1 MCLRGQHPTWLVKE
15 QTVIFAP
22 SARALTRNLVNRSQQ
37 FHRDED
43 GALIIFAL
51 VLFLLM
57 AMMGGFAVDLI
68 RYESSRTALQNTL
81 DRCTLMAASLD
92 QRLDPQSVVNDC
104 VEKAGFGRDLQSVD
118 VVQSLNTRSV
128 VSKGSVDTKPFF
140 MHLIGINKFDAV
152 GSSGAEQAI
161 TNVEISLVLDVS
173 GSMSGAKIANLKIAA
188 AEFVD
193 NMLANDPNHRISIS
207 IVPYNAQVNLG
218 SVLRAKYQA
227 VNLHG
232 VADVNCLELPPA
244 VFAAPGIPR
253 NVDLPM
259 MAYSDHYYGTSLTN
273 AAVSPTGASALPN
286 YAAAFC
292 TKQPSNIVRLPS
304 QNATVLKSQI
314 NGLVAGGNTSIT
326 LGMKWGLALLDPSA
340 RGMYNELIGANQM
353 GTNLTGRPFEYA
365 DPESMKVIVLM
376 TDGEH
381 VAHNRVTDPYKTGP
395 SPIYKSAGGDY
406 SVYQPTHA
414 GNKYWVPHLGNW
426 SATPYNGG
434 VQQNWE
440 TVWANLKVSYVAW
453 QFYARALGSTNTE
466 RNTLYT
472 NQMNAMVQNYDSV
485 AGMNTS
491 LQQSCGLAKQ
501 NNVLVY
507 GIAFEAPA
515 NGQAQISTCATSP
528 AHYFDAQ
535 NGAQIQAAFRTIA
548 SNLTQLKLTQ

>member
-1 MCLRGQHPTWLVKE
+1 MSLVKE
-15 QTVIFAP
+15 CIVVIAP
-22 SARALTRNLVNRSQQ
+22 SLRALTRNLVNYSQRFQ
-37 FHRDED
+37 RDED
-43 GALIIFAL
+43 GGLIIFAL

-57 AMMGGFAVDLI
+57 AMMGGFAIDMM
-68 RYESSRTALQNTL
+68 RYEQQRTALQNTL

-92 QRLDPQSVVNDC
+92 QQLDPQTVVTDC
-104 VEKAGFGRDLQSVD
+104 VDKAGFGADLQGVN
-118 VVQSLNTRSV
+118 VVQSLNSRSV
-128 VSKGSVDTKPFF
+128 VSSGRVDTKPFF
-140 MHLIGINKFDAV
+140 MHLIGIEKFDAL
-152 GSSGAEQAI
+152 GTSGAEQAI
-161 TNVEISLVLDVS
+161 TNVEIALVLDVS
-173 GSMSGAKIANLKIAA
+173 GSMSGAKIANLKTAA
-188 AEFVD
+188 TEFVD
-193 NMLANDPNHRISIS
+193 NMLANDPNHRISIT

-232 VADVNCLELPPA
+232 VADVNCLELPPS
-244 VFAAPGIPR
+244 VFNAPGIPR
-253 NVDLPM
+253 NVNLPM
-259 MAYSDHYYGTSLTN
+259 MAYADHYYNTSLTN
-273 AAVSPTGASALPN
+273 AAVSPTSSSALPN

-292 TKQPSNIVRLPS
+292 TKQPANIVRLPS
-304 QNATVLKSQI
+304 QNATTLKSQI

-353 GTNLTGRPFEYA
+353 GANLSGRPFDYA
-365 DPESMKVIVLM
+365 DPESMKVVVLM

-381 VAHNRVTDPYKTGP
+381 VAHNRVTDAYKTGP
-395 SPIYKSAGGDY
+395 SPIYKSAADGQY
-406 SVYQPTHA
+406 SVYQPSHA
-414 GNKYWVPHLGNW
+414 GTPYWVPHLGTW

-440 TVWANLKVSYVAW
+440 TVWTNLKVSYVAW
-453 QFYARALGSTNTE
+453 QFYARALGTTSSA
-466 RNTLYT
+466 RNTIYT
-472 NQMNAMVQNYDSV
+472 NQMNDMVQTYDSV
-485 AGMNTS
+485 SGMDAS

-515 NGQAQISTCATSP
+515 NGQAQISHCATSP

-535 NGAQIQAAFRTIA
+535 NGAEIQAAFRTIA

>member
-1 MCLRGQHPTWLVKE
+1 MRK
-15 QTVIFAP
+15 
-22 SARALTRNLVNRSQQ
+22 LVNDSQRFQ
-37 FHRDED
+37 REED

-51 VLFLLM
+51 VLFMLM
-57 AMMGGFAVDLI
+57 AMMGGFAVDMM

-81 DRCTLMAASLD
+81 DRCTLMGASLD
-92 QRLDPQSVVNDC
+92 QRLDPQSVVTDC
-104 VEKAGFGRDLQSVD
+104 VDKAGFGADLENVN
-118 VVQSLNTRSV
+118 VVQALNSRSV
-128 VSKGSVDTKPFF
+128 ISSGRVDTKPFF
-140 MHLIGINKFDAV
+140 MHLIGINKFDAL
-152 GSSGAEQAI
+152 GTSGAEQAI

-173 GSMSGAKIANLKIAA
+173 GSMTGAKIANLKVAA
-188 AEFVD
+188 TEFVD
-193 NMLANDPNHRISIS
+193 TMLANDPNKRISIS

-218 SVLRAKYQA
+218 SVLREKYQA

-232 VADVNCLELPPA
+232 VADVNCLELPSS

-253 NVDLPM
+253 NVNLPM
-259 MAYSDHYYGTSLTN
+259 MAYADHNYATTLTN
-273 AAVSPTGASALPN
+273 AAVSPLVAAALPN
-286 YAAAFC
+286 YASTFC

-304 QNATVLKSQI
+304 QNATTLKSQI

-326 LGMKWGLALLDPSA
+326 LGMKWGLALIDPSA

-353 GTNLTGRPFEYA
+353 GTNLSGRPFAYT
-365 DPESMKVIVLM
+365 DPESMKVVVLM

-381 VAHNRVTDPYKTGP
+381 VAHNRVTDTYKTGP
-395 SPIYKSAGGDY
+395 SPIYKSPSDGLY
-406 SVYQPTHA
+406 SVYQAAHA

-440 TVWANLKVSYVAW
+440 TVWTNLKVSYVAW

-472 NQMNAMVQNYDSV
+472 NQMNAMVQTYDSV
-485 AGMNTS
+485 NGMDAS

-515 NGQAQISTCATSP
+515 NGKTQILNCATSP
-528 AHYFDAQ
+528 AHFFDAQ

>member
-1 MCLRGQHPTWLVKE
+1 M
-15 QTVIFAP
+15 IFAP
-22 SARALTRNLVNRSQQ
+22 SPRALMRNLVNCSQR
-37 FHRDED
+37 FRRDED
-43 GALIIFAL
+43 GSLIIFAL

-57 AMMGGFAVDLI
+57 AMIGGFAIDLM
-68 RYESSRTALQNTL
+68 RYEQSRTALQNTL

-92 QRLDPQSVVNDC
+92 QRLDPQSVVTDC
-104 VEKAGFGRDLQSVD
+104 VDKAGFGADLEGVLVTQA
-118 VVQSLNTRSV
+118 LNSRNV
-128 VSKGSVDTKPFF
+128 VSSGRVDTKPFF
-140 MHLIGINKFDAV
+140 MHLIGINKFDAL
-152 GSSGAEQAI
+152 GASGAEQAI

-173 GSMSGAKIANLKIAA
+173 GSMGGAKIANLKIAA

-218 SVLRAKYQA
+218 PVLRAKYQA

-232 VADVNCLELPPA
+232 VADVNCLELPPS
-244 VFAAPGIPR
+244 VFSAPGIPR
-253 NVDLPM
+253 TVDLPM
-259 MAYSDHYYGTSLTN
+259 MAYADHYYGTSLTN
-273 AAVSPTGASALPN
+273 AAVSPTSGSALPN

-292 TKQPSNIVRLPS
+292 TKQPANIVRLPS
-304 QNATVLKSQI
+304 QNATTLKSQI

-340 RGMYNELIGANQM
+340 RDMYSELVGANQM
-353 GTNLTGRPFEYA
+353 SANLSGRPFDYT
-365 DPESMKVIVLM
+365 DPESIKVVVLM

-381 VAHNRVTDPYKTGP
+381 VAHNRVTDTYKTGP
-395 SPIYKSAGGDY
+395 SPIYKSAADGQY
-406 SVYQPTHA
+406 SVYQASHA

-440 TVWANLKVSYVAW
+440 TVWSNLKVSYVAW
-453 QFYARALGSTNTE
+453 QFYARALGSTNSA
-466 RNTLYT
+466 RNTIYT
-472 NQMNAMVQNYDSV
+472 NQMNDMVQTYDSV

-507 GIAFEAPA
+507 GIAFEAPS
-515 NGQAQISTCATSP
+515 NGQAQISQCATS
-528 AHYFDAQ
+528 AGHYFDAQ
-535 NGAQIQAAFRTIA
+535 SGAEIQAAFRTIA

>member
-1 MCLRGQHPTWLVKE
+1 M
-15 QTVIFAP
+15 VIAP
-22 SARALTRNLVNRSQQ
+22 SLRNLMRNLVNRSQQ
-37 FHRDED
+37 FRRDED

-57 AMMGGFAVDLI
+57 AMMGGFAVDMM
-68 RYESSRTALQNTL
+68 RYEQTRTALMNTL

-92 QRLDPQSVVNDC
+92 QRLDPKTVVTDC
-104 VEKAGFGRDLQSVD
+104 VDKAGFGADLQGVQ
-118 VVQSLNTRSV
+118 VVQSLNSRSV
-128 VSKGSVDTKPFF
+128 TSTGRVDTKPFF
-140 MHLIGINKFDAV
+140 MHLIGIKKFVAL
-152 GSSGAEQAI
+152 GTSAAEQAI
-161 TNVEISLVLDVS
+161 TNVEIALVLDVS

-218 SVLRAKYQA
+218 PVLRAKYQA
-227 VNLHG
+227 TTLHG
-232 VADVNCLELPPA
+232 VANVNCLELPPA
-244 VFAAPGIPR
+244 VFNAPGIPR
-253 NVDLPM
+253 NVNLPM
-259 MAYSDHYYGTSLTN
+259 IAYADQYYGTSQTN
-273 AAVSPTGASALPN
+273 GAVSPTASSALPN

-292 TKQPSNIVRLPS
+292 SKQPANIVRLPS
-304 QNATVLKSQI
+304 QTATTLKAQI

-326 LGMKWGLALLDPSA
+326 LGMKWGLALLDPTA

-353 GTNLTGRPFEYA
+353 NANLSGRPFDYT
-365 DPESMKVIVLM
+365 DPESMKVVVLM

-381 VAHNRVTDPYKTGP
+381 VAHNRITDNYKTGP
-395 SPIYKSAGGDY
+395 SPIYKSAVDGQY
-406 SVYQPTHA
+406 SVYQASHV
-414 GNKYWVPHLGNW
+414 GDKYWVPHLGTW

-440 TVWANLKVSYVAW
+440 TVWTNLKASYVAW
-453 QFYARALGSTNTE
+453 QFYARALGGSSSARSAIYAT
-466 RNTLYT
+466 
-472 NQMNAMVQNYDSV
+472 QMNDMVQIYDSV
-485 AGMNTS
+485 SGMNAS

-507 GIAFEAPA
+507 GIAFEAPSSGQTQIA
-515 NGQAQISTCATSP
+515 NCATSP

-535 NGAQIQAAFRTIA
+535 NGAEIQAAFRTIA

>member
-1 MCLRGQHPTWLVKE
+1 MM
-15 QTVIFAP
+15 
-22 SARALTRNLVNRSQQ
+22 RNLVNRSQQ
-37 FHRDED
+37 FRRDED

-57 AMMGGFAVDLI
+57 AMMGGFAVDLM
-68 RYESSRTALQNTL
+68 RYEDSRTALQNTL

-92 QRLDPQSVVNDC
+92 QRLDPKSVVTDC
-104 VEKAGFGRDLQSVD
+104 VDKAGFGSALENVD
-118 VVQSLNTRSV
+118 VVQSLNSRSV
-128 VSKGSVDTKPFF
+128 VTSGRVATNPFF
-140 MHLIGINKFDAV
+140 MHLIGINKFDAL
-152 GSSGAEQAI
+152 GSAGAKQAI

-173 GSMSGAKIANLKIAA
+173 GSMAGTKIANLKTAA
-188 AEFVD
+188 TEFVD
-193 NMLANDPNHRISIS
+193 NMLANDPNHRISIAV
-207 IVPYNAQVNLG
+207 VPYNAQVNLG
-218 SVLRAKYQA
+218 SVLREKYQA

-244 VFAAPGIPR
+244 VFATPGIPR

-259 MAYSDHYYGTSLTN
+259 MAYADQAYGTNQTN
-273 AAVSPTGASALPN
+273 AAVSPTSSYALPN
-286 YAAAFC
+286 YSAAFC

-304 QNATVLKSQI
+304 QNATTLKSQI

-326 LGMKWGLALLDPSA
+326 LGMKWGMELLDPSA
-340 RGMYNELIGANQM
+340 RDMYNELIGDNKM
-353 GTNLTGRPFEYA
+353 GTNLSGRPFEYT
-365 DPESMKVIVLM
+365 DPESIKVIVLM

-381 VAHNRVTDPYKTGP
+381 VAHNRITNAYKTGP

-426 SATPYNGG
+426 SPTPYNGG

-440 TVWANLKVSYVAW
+440 TIWTNLKASYVAW
-453 QFYARALGSTNTE
+453 QFYARALGSTNSE
-466 RNTLYT
+466 RNAIFSA
-472 NQMNAMVQNYDSV
+472 QMNDMVQYYDSV
-485 AGMNTS
+485 SGMNAS

-501 NNVLVY
+501 NKVLVY
-507 GIAFEAPA
+507 GIAFQAPS
-515 NGQAQISTCATSP
+515 NGQEQILNCSTSP

-535 NGAQIQAAFRTIA
+535 NGAGIRAAFRTIA